1 VTAASVA
8 PHMWARVV
16 KNPDRQTHEPPA
28 WAGAPATP
36 AAATPGRYALLAAA
50 ARVVP
55 ASTSVLARRAL
66 FLALR
71 DSNAREVESVTLV
84 CLCVHVC
91 VRACVRAYVCV
102 CVSLL
107 GQYCPA
113 LPSFVSPFFMKASCG

>member
-1 VTAASVA
+1 MTAASVA

-16 KNPDRQTHEPPA
+16 KNLDRQTHEPPA
-28 WAGAPATP
+28 WAGAPAT
-36 AAATPGRYALLAAA
+36 AMPGRYALLAAA

-71 DSNAREVESVTLV
+71 DSNTREVESVTLV
-84 CLCVHVC
+84 CLYVHVC

-113 LPSFVSPFFMKASCG
+113 LPSFVSSFFMKASWC

>member
-1 VTAASVA
+1 
-8 PHMWARVV
+8 M
-16 KNPDRQTHEPPA
+16 
-28 WAGAPATP
+28 
-36 AAATPGRYALLAAA
+36 PGRYALLAAA

-84 CLCVHVC
+84 CLYVHVC

-102 CVSLL
+102 CV
-107 GQYCPA
+107 Y
-113 LPSFVSPFFMKASCG
+113 PF

>member
-1 VTAASVA
+1 
-8 PHMWARVV
+8 MWARVV

-84 CLCVHVC
+84 CLCGVYMCVC
-91 VRACVRAYVCV
+91 VRACVLTCV
-102 CVSLL
+102 CV
-107 GQYCPA
+107 Y
-113 LPSFVSPFFMKASCG
+113 PF